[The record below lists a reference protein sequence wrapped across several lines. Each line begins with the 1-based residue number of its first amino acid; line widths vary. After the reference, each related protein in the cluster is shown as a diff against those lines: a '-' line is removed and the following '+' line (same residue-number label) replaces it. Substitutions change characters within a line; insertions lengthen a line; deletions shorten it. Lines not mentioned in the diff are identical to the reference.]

1 MDTLYFYPGAC
12 SLSVHAVLEE
22 TGHPY
27 RATRIDIHGG
37 ENDTAAYRAI
47 HPRGLVPV
55 LATADGYLTEA
66 PAILLH
72 LAERHPEA
80 ELLPAAGTIARTRA
94 YEWLLLG
101 ATHPHPTFSRF
112 MQPER
117 LVEDGHAA
125 DPVRTRGRTDFWAAL
140 RELDGKLA
148 GRTFALGERFSVCD
162 PYLMIFYLWGKFIG
176 LPVEELASYTAH
188 FARVSA
194 RPAVQ
199 RAIVAED
206 LPIGRAA

>member
-37 ENDTAAYRAI
+37 ENDTAEYRAI

-55 LATADGYLTEA
+55 LATADGFLTEA

-72 LAERHPEA
+72 LAELHPEA
-80 ELLPAAGTIARTRA
+80 ALLPAAGTIERTRA

-101 ATHPHPTFSRF
+101 ATNPHPAFSRV
-112 MQPER
+112 MRAER
-117 LVEDGHAA
+117 FVDDAQAIE
-125 DPVRTRGRTDFWAAL
+125 PVRTRGRRDFCDAL
-140 RELDGKLA
+140 ADVDRRLA
-148 GRTFALGERFSVCD
+148 RSPYALGERFSICD
-162 PYLMIFYLWGKFIG
+162 PYLMIFYLWGRFIG
-176 LPVEELASYTAH
+176 LPVEELTAYTSH

-199 RAIVAED
+199 RAIVAEE
-206 LPIGRAA
+206 LPIGQAA